1 MAKDKLKK
9 ARGKA
14 KPKATFKKVKPIS
27 GKSRVHKFAKRMPKK
42 SIVNAKAMS
51 EAMKKAKF
59 KTAKKVAKKTLAR
72 KVVSKLGPAGKVAVG
87 ASMLY
92 DMVKASQKGKKGCGP
107 GMRKVTKAGKSYC
120 TPIKGG
126 KKGRDY

>member
-9 ARGKA
+9 ARGKV
-14 KPKATFKKVKPIS
+14 KPKETFKKVKPIS
-27 GKSRVHKFAKRMPKK
+27 GKSKAYKFANPMPRSVK
-42 SIVNAKAMS
+42 NAKAMT
-51 EAMKKAKF
+51 EAMKKRKF
-59 KTAKKVAKKTLAR
+59 KVAKKVAKKTLAR
-72 KVVSKLGPAGKVAVG
+72 KVVSKLGAAGKLAVG

-92 DMVKASQKGKKGCGP
+92 DMVKTSQKGKKGCGP

>member
-1 MAKDKLKK
+1 MAKKDKLKK
-9 ARGKA
+9 ARGKV
-14 KPKATFKKVKPIS
+14 KPKATL
-27 GKSRVHKFAKRMPKK
+27 KK
-42 SIVNAKAMS
+42 SWQQKHADVVAKKPRSSVNAKAMS

-72 KVVSKLGPAGKVAVG
+72 KVISKLGPAGKVAVG

-92 DMVKASQKGKKGCGP
+92 DMVKTSQKGKKGCGP